1 MIKNFQS
8 YYFESGKLFEFK
20 IKIANCT
27 VTNDIIDSIKN
38 AIDAYQIET
47 ISKPKSLPIQ
57 EHREFGKLGPCECV
71 IIDVAVRYPTIC
83 EQIRQLV
90 INRAQINASCVY
102 VYTNDQYL
110 HEQEVEARIV
120 SQGADGPIIENPEL
134 KSEPGAQDLVGQGRI
149 ASLIK
154 ELSAHQKL
162 NTVYEINGDDTNA
175 DKVFQSKKGE
185 TTNTAPMGDKS
196 PVGSNKQAV
205 SNPMKGR

>member
-20 IKIANCT
+20 IKIANCDLT
-27 VTNDIIDSIKN
+27 AEVLKRITE

-57 EHREFGKLGPCECV
+57 EHREFGKLGPCECS

-90 INRAQINASCVY
+90 INRAQIKADCVC

-110 HEQEVEARIV
+110 QEQEVEARIV
-120 SQGADGPIIENPEL
+120 SQGADGPVIENPEL
-134 KSEPGAQDLVGQGRI
+134 KSEPGSQDLVGQGRI
-149 ASLIK
+149 TSLIK
-154 ELSAHQKL
+154 ELSAHKKL
-162 NTVYEINGDDTNA
+162 NTVYEINGGDTPSA
-175 DKVFQSKKGE
+175 K
-185 TTNTAPMGDKS
+185 TTNEMPQGTTS
-196 PVGSNKQAV
+196 PVGTNKQAI